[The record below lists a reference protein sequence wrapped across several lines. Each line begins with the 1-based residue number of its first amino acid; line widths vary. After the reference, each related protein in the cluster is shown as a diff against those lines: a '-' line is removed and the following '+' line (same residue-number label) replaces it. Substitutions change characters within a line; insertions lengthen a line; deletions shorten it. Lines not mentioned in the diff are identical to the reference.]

1 MNRALAI
8 GVVVFMGC
16 GGWTAPVTEEACA
29 LLGATAFRQGPIVDT
44 GTVTDLALDGPGY
57 FVLRDGDSTLF
68 SRVGKLSLDREGWL
82 VGSAGR
88 RVKGFEDS
96 SLQMVDLRVT
106 SALTP
111 PAPTTQIVLRG
122 NLNASAPL
130 KVFDPADPSST
141 SDHVSQLTVYD
152 ELGAP
157 HAVGVYWTHTGAGSW
172 GFHAMTD
179 GANIIGGT
187 AGEPSVVAQG
197 ALLFDVRGRLDSVT
211 QSSSFLPNNSS
222 SPQTVLFFLGDPI
235 SQGGTG
241 LAGFTQFDS
250 ASATLYT
257 AQDGLAAGALA
268 TLEFDHS
275 GALLGHYSN
284 GGTRVLGQVAVA
296 LFPAPQALR
305 PLAGNLL
312 AATLDSGEPL
322 FGKPLEAGRA
332 AIVPAALEVPT
343 EDVCRR

>member
-16 GGWTAPVTEEACA
+16 GGWKDPVTEEACA

-88 RVKGFEDS
+88 RVKGFEDG
-96 SLQMVDLRVT
+96 SLQLVDLRVT

-111 PAPTTQIVLRG
+111 PTPTTRIILRG
-122 NLNASAPL
+122 NLSASTP
-130 KVFDPADPSST
+130 VGIFDPVDPSRT
-141 SDHVSQLTVYD
+141 SDHVTTLTIYD
-152 ELGAP
+152 QLGAP
-157 HAVGVYWTHTGAGSW
+157 YGVEVYWCHLAPGSW
-172 GFHAMTD
+172 EFHAMTD
-179 GANIIGGT
+179 GANITGGT
-187 AGEPSVVAQG
+187 AGVPSEIATG
-197 ALLFDVRGRLDSVT
+197 TLLFDVRGRLDSVT
-211 QSSSFLPNNSS
+211 QSSNFLPNGSE
-222 SPQTVLFFLGDPI
+222 PQTLFFTLGDPTQ
-235 SQGGTG
+235 QGGTG
-241 LAGFTQFDS
+241 LAGFTQFNS
-250 ASATLYT
+250 VSSTLYI
-257 AQDGLAAGALA
+257 AQDGLRAGALA

-312 AATLDSGEPL
+312 ASSLDSGEPL